1 MLGRILKYGFFLR
14 LYLLT
19 KDRIFKWF
27 IYLLLVLFI
36 FYIHSEV
43 VALSN
48 LIDDKSLIINS
59 YIIKN
64 SLLLIILVV
73 FLINETRTF
82 KAKNKPNNSNRN
94 LNSDKEKKT
103 ISSNDDPFENI
114 RAKKTLNT
122 YAEKILKDK

>member
-1 MLGRILKYGFFLR
+1 MLDRILKYGFFLR

-103 ISSNDDPFENI
+103 ISNNDDPFANI
-114 RAKKTLNT
+114 RAKKHL
-122 YAEKILKDK
+122 IHMLKGY

>member
-1 MLGRILKYGFFLR
+1 MLDRILKYGFFLR

-36 FYIHSEV
+36 FYVHSEV

>member
-1 MLGRILKYGFFLR
+1 MLDRILKYGFFLR

-82 KAKNKPNNSNRN
+82 KVKNKPNNPDRN
-94 LNSDKEKKT
+94 LNSDKEKET
-103 ISSNDDPFENI
+103 ISNNNDPFANI
-114 RAKKTLNT
+114 RAKKTLST

>member
-1 MLGRILKYGFFLR
+1 MLDKILKYGFFLR

-19 KDRIFKWF
+19 KDRISKWF

-43 VALSN
+43 VSLSN
-48 LIDDKSLIINS
+48 LIDDKSLIIKS

-64 SLLLIILVV
+64 SLLLTILVV

-82 KAKNKPNNSNRN
+82 KAKNKPNNPDKNLHSN
-94 LNSDKEKKT
+94 KEKKSNST
-103 ISSNDDPFENI
+103 NDDPFANI
-114 RAKKTLNT
+114 RAKKILIT

>member
-1 MLGRILKYGFFLR
+1 MLDRILKYGFFLR

-36 FYIHSEV
+36 FYVHSEV

-82 KAKNKPNNSNRN
+82 KAKNKPNNPDRN

>member
-1 MLGRILKYGFFLR
+1 MLDKILKYGFFLR

-19 KDRIFKWF
+19 KDRISKWF
-27 IYLLLVLFI
+27 SYLLLVLFI

-43 VALSN
+43 VALSS

-64 SLLLIILVV
+64 LLLLIIFVV

-82 KAKNKPNNSNRN
+82 KAKNKPNNSDRN
-94 LNSDKEKKT
+94 LNSNKEKKT
-103 ISSNDDPFENI
+103 ISNNDDPFANI